1 MLIPDTGFVKGSAN
15 ISFVLIY
22 SNFIFFSFIFS
33 LINLYLV
40 SICMHLSLA
49 FSSSAIAIQALLT
62 TFIFIKTFLLVISSN
77 KFLNHIPCFV
87 HSVRLANSAS
97 AVDNVTFLWIYD
109 FQEIGLFPEY
119 ISTFRSSSGFIISV
133 N

>member
-15 ISFVLIY
+15 ISFMLIY

-40 SICMHLSLA
+40 SICLHLPLA
-49 FSSSAIAIQALLT
+49 FSSSAIAIQALLS

-77 KFLNHIPCFV
+77 KFFNHIPCFA
-87 HSVRLANSAS
+87 HSVRLTNSAS
-97 AVDNVTFLWIYD
+97 AVDNVTFL
-109 FQEIGLFPEY
+109 
-119 ISTFRSSSGFIISV
+119 
-133 N
+133 